1 MRRYLYIFVALLAI
15 VGCKRNSVVEPT
27 ISVEQS
33 EIRLSFE
40 AQDVTLAV
48 ESNVALEVNVTA
60 DWLSVVS
67 VEDGKKGSVVLHIDE
82 NDAHESRSAEV
93 EIIAGDKSHTV
104 AIRQEG
110 MPERMRLKIGHTGT
124 TLASPTW
131 QSSESV
137 SGTIS
142 WGDGST
148 DEYSEGISHD
158 YSEGGSHTATFEMFG
173 PTGFHIEQLN
183 ETSYLEI
190 AY

>member
-48 ESNVALEVNVTA
+48 ESNVALSVDVTA

-82 NDAHESRSAEV
+82 NGAHEPRSAEV
-93 EIIAGDKSHTV
+93 VIGAGDKSHTV
-104 AIRQEG
+104 TIHQEA
-110 MPERMRLKIGHTGT
+110 MPERMRLKVGHGDT

-131 QSSESV
+131 QSGDSV

-148 DEYSEGISHD
+148 DEYREGISHD
-158 YSEGGSHTATFEMFG
+158 YSEGGSHTATFDMYG